1 MTSTALRA
9 LSELTLWLR
18 LGDTAGGE
26 PSYRRQVLARLNLHV
41 PFQRAI
47 WADAV
52 IGDRM
57 TLRTPELYGIAP
69 DHRAAFE
76 AAAFADPRLAAV
88 LGRPGLALSYSVQ
101 PDDPPDY
108 LAAVAAI
115 GVGHFISIADFD
127 SVLGLAGGLVLF
139 AAPDRPAF
147 TEADR
152 AFVEAAF
159 PHLRAGW
166 VQRQVDQ
173 VLSATGALRSE
184 PPWAAASQGLVLT
197 AAAPEFVTMMRLEWP
212 GWTGPRLPRALVTP
226 EGALKLSHLG
236 ARIVV
241 GSRMAVDTAVLWARE
256 RALADELTPRELMV
270 ARLCAEGLSH
280 KEISAHL
287 SIAPT
292 TARNHIAAVHRRLN
306 VKRNSEIA
314 ALLLPL
320 GADPVSGLTPRRV
333 AVSPRPAAPAG
344 RP

>member
-1 MTSTALRA
+1 MTSPPLQA

-18 LGDTAGGE
+18 QGGMAGAE
-26 PSYRRQVLARLNLHV
+26 PRRNALVRLNRQV
-41 PFQRAI
+41 PFERAI

-52 IGDRM
+52 IADRM
-57 TLRTPELYGIAP
+57 SLRAPELYGIEP
-69 DHRAAFE
+69 GHRAAFE
-76 AAAFADPRLAAV
+76 AAAFADPRLATV
-88 LGRPGLALSYSVQ
+88 LGSPGRAVAYSVRR
-101 PDDPPDY
+101 DDPPDY
-108 LAAVAAI
+108 LAAVAVI

-127 SVLGLAGGLVLF
+127 PVLGLAGGLVLF

-166 VQRQVDQ
+166 IQRQVDE
-173 VLSATGALRSE
+173 VLSTTGVLRSE
-184 PPWAAASQGLVLT
+184 PPWAAASQGLALT
-197 AAAPEFVTMMRLEWP
+197 AAAPEFVALMRLEWP
-212 GWTGPRLPRALVTP
+212 SWVGPRLPGDLITP

-236 ARIVV
+236 ARIAV
-241 GSRMAVDTAVLWARE
+241 GARMAIDTAVLWARP
-256 RALADELTPRELMV
+256 RSLADDLSPRELMV

-280 KEISAHL
+280 KEISARL

-306 VKRNSEIA
+306 VKRNSEIG
-314 ALLLPL
+314 ALLLQL
-320 GADPVSGLTPRRV
+320 GADPEPG
-333 AVSPRPAAPAG
+333 VSPRSASAYLRPAAHAA